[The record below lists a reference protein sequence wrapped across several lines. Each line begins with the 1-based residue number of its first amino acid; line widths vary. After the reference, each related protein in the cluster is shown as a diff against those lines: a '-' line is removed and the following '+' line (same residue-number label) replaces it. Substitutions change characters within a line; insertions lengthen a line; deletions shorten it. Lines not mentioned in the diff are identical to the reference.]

1 MRAWG
6 HDMTW
11 WARTAQKSGSRLLP
25 HAAVPVWLWPACKD
39 QAMAPDEN
47 LAPEAPWM
55 IFEPGTAST
64 VHPVSSAQREKKGGW
79 LSGAKP

>member
-25 HAAVPVWLWPACKD
+25 HAAVPVWLSPASRD
-39 QAMAPDEN
+39 RAMAPGQIG
-47 LAPEAPWM
+47 PIW
-55 IFEPGTAST
+55 ST
-64 VHPVSSAQREKKGGW
+64 VGKLDYVNGS
-79 LSGAKP
+79 